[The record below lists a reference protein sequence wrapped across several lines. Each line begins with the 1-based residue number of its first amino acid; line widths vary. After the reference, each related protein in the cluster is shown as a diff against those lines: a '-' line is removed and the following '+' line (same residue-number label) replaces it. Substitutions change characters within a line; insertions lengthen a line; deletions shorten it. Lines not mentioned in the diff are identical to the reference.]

1 MKIRYLFL
9 LLISFSAIA
18 IFISLWILVSDGY
31 DKQNKLILTLKQII
45 PRTLAVKMR
54 DTLFIIPELKTQN
67 KLLQLQVN
75 KYEQGLDG
83 QVFYEKKIVS
93 EKTKNF

>member
-9 LLISFSAIA
+9 LLISVSTIA

-83 QVFYEKKIVS
+83 QVFYERK
-93 EKTKNF
+93 